1 MKDFE
6 VNSVQIPP
14 KSTKCET
21 QLIGFLNED
30 YAGGVYSAFRRF
42 GVELGH
48 FQPQDTQNLDRHRE
62 FG

>member
-6 VNSVQIPP
+6 VNSVQIPSE
-14 KSTKCET
+14 STKCET
-21 QLIGFLNED
+21 LLIGFLNED
-30 YAGGVYSAFRRF
+30 YAGGVYSAYQRF

-48 FQPQDTQNLDRHRE
+48 CQPQDTQNPDRHRE